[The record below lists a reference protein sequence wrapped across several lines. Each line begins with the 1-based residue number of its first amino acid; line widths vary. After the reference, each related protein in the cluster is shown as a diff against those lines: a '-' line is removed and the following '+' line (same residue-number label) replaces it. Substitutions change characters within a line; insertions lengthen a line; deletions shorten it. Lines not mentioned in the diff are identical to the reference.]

1 MSLANYVIY
10 LFLNLSEL
18 YWKVSRQLSMHVFN
32 YAKPS
37 YKILVGEVVSM
48 PQLLSDTVEHFRSM

>member
-1 MSLANYVIY
+1 
-10 LFLNLSEL
+10 
-18 YWKVSRQLSMHVFN
+18 MHVFN